1 MTHVYYKSAV
11 AACIV
16 FDVSN
21 PKTMEA
27 VTKWKDDLDQK
38 VQLPN
43 GQPVPAIL
51 LANKVI
57 FILKSFS
64 KIDLPHSL
72 HRDEIEAFVKE
83 KQFAGW

>member
-43 GQPVPAIL
+43 GEPVPAIL
-51 LANKVI
+51 LANKVRFRFHNFFRLI
-57 FILKSFS
+57 YRILC
-64 KIDLPHSL
+64 
-72 HRDEIEAFVKE
+72 RE
-83 KQFAGW
+83 KKLRRL